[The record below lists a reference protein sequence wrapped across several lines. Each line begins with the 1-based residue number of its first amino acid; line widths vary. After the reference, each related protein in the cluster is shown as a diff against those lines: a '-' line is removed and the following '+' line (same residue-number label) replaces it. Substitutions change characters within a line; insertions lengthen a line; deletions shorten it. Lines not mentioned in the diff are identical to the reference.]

1 MEKKLLSDEIKP
13 FVPLPFDDSL
23 TSQENT
29 EEVKPQID
37 EEQLKLIFEE
47 QRQAGYKAGFNDGY
61 NEGFNKGYQEGIN
74 RGKEEINQKIN
85 ELKSAIAAFKNI
97 LQDLEEFKQ
106 KQIIALMPQILKLS
120 MKIAE
125 KIVAAKINLER
136 ELIIS
141 IIKEALNTLPVIE
154 DKIIIKVNPEDYKI
168 VSQKIS
174 ELGVD
179 PQKLS
184 IHPSYDLKRGDCS
197 LETQSLQVEAKIDE
211 KLKEIENALNT
222 VLYQ

>member
-13 FVPLPFDDSL
+13 FVPFPFDESL

-37 EEQLKLIFEE
+37 EEQLKLIYEE
-47 QRQAGYKAGFNDGY
+47 QRQAGYNAGY
-61 NEGFNKGYQEGIN
+61 NEGLNKGYQEGIN

-85 ELKSAIAAFKNI
+85 ELKSAISAFKNI

-125 KIVAAKINLER
+125 KVVVAKINLER

-141 IIKEALNTLPVIE
+141 IIKEALNTLPGVE
-154 DKIIIKVNPEDYKI
+154 DKIIIKVNPDDYKI
-168 VSQKIS
+168 VSEKIS

-179 PQKLS
+179 PQKIS

-197 LETQSLQVEAKIDE
+197 LETQSFQVEAKIDE
-211 KLKEIENALNT
+211 KLKEIENALNS